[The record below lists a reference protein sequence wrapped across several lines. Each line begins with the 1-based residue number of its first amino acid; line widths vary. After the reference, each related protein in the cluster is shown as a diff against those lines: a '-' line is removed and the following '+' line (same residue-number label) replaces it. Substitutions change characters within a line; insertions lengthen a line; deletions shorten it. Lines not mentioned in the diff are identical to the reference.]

1 MNLET
6 ALYLFL
12 EELHR
17 VRGSYGVQDLESLRT
32 PAEQAALDA
41 LQARISESLSA
52 DGWLPP
58 AGRVQP
64 TAQVHQLQD
73 AAPAQAVQITAID
86 HPPQETEPLRP
97 VLIDIVQRHA
107 RVKPGGPAE
116 LNAAA
121 QPAHLPAGQSS

>member
-32 PAEQAALDA
+32 PAEQAALEA

-58 AGRVQP
+58 AGRGAP
-64 TAQVHQLQD
+64 PPPGAPPRG
-73 AAPAQAVQITAID
+73 APA
-86 HPPQETEPLRP
+86 PPGRAPP
-97 VLIDIVQRHA
+97 
-107 RVKPGGPAE
+107 PGGPPPP
-116 LNAAA
+116 
-121 QPAHLPAGQSS
+121 PAPRRRSGPARPA